1 MHSLLSIGLI
11 DGSPFLVVY
20 HDGKEASKGHYIADA
35 YNSNLGIWVRYDD
48 SQVRVVPEHVV
59 LHPKSPSV
67 PYILYYRRSDTM
79 GQPFVAKHQ
88 DHASSK

>member
-1 MHSLLSIGLI
+1 MFS
-11 DGSPFLVVY
+11 VVY

-88 DHASSK
+88 DHAGSK